1 MYIYTMCALQLRSKI
16 WHIPL
21 TQAHVVAEHVEDALA
36 ALPFV
41 AAAVARAPLGDLG
54 AAVAHV
60 VRSHD
65 GA

>member
-1 MYIYTMCALQLRSKI
+1 MCALQLRSKI
-16 WHIPL
+16 WDIPL

-41 AAAVARAPLGDLG
+41 AATVARAPLGDLG